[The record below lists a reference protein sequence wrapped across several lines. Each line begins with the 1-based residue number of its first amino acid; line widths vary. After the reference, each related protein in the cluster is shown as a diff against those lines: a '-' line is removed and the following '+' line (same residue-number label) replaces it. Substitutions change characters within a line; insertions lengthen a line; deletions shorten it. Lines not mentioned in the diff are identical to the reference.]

1 MASGDNVD
9 VIEVVE
15 TTSFPVPAQPTV
27 DHLRPEQSTV
37 EEDYKSIGEKIT
49 SFDSSVVQHGTTG
62 GKTLVGVSR
71 NKSERERKIGHR
83 RVGVGG
89 EITYK
94 KIQTTQIMG
103 SIQLGIQHAV
113 GGLASKPERDLL
125 MQDFMT
131 VETTNFPSE
140 GSNHTPAHH
149 FSEFKFKNYA
159 PIAFRYFRDL
169 FGIQPDDFLMSMCS
183 APLRELSNPGASG
196 SIFYLTDD
204 DEFIIKTVQHKEGE
218 FLQTLLPGYYMN
230 LNQNPRTLLPKFFG
244 LYCYRCNSKNVR
256 LIAMNNLL
264 PSSVKLH
271 QKYDLKGSTYKR
283 KASKTERSK
292 SSPTY
297 KDLDFIE
304 HHPEGIFLEADTYG
318 ALVKTIQRDCRVLES
333 FKIMDYSLL
342 VGIHNLDQAVKE
354 KAQEQRLSASADE
367 EIDEMGGE
375 SDGFIQSER
384 EKQKEDRIGAA
395 ALNRSRSIN
404 RQRLVAHSTAMESIQ
419 AESEPIDEEDDVP
432 SGGIPARNARGERL
446 LLFLGIIDILQ
457 SYRLKKKL
465 EHTWKSMIHDGD
477 TVSVHRPGFYAQRF
491 QDFMAKTVF
500 KKIPSLDLPEIKGN
514 HRKFRNLVTSYIAL
528 KHSPSKR
535 KSISRPLRPLEGD
548 FDSTAVAATGGSTM
562 HATSPTKAVS
572 PPDPAISATN
582 VAASV
587 PIAPSPPVNLAAG
600 PLSPPPLTLATGQ
613 GPHHEH
619 PPGAAPTVKVTSY
632 PAVLKG
638 RSAASPPNPNLVPS
652 GKIPPPVPPRGTGAS
667 RTARSSE
674 DHRAASTAAST
685 TSSVT
690 SSRGDEAAIIT
701 RYRLHDSSC
710 DLHRSLLSDHSCTS
724 TSITTAKTVAS
735 TITAATSIK
744 TTSATSN
751 ALHAHT
757 STSNTCRVTDRDRIG
772 GEAGRIRLMD
782 SIQHWHTQEL
792 DEDEEEFVSVV
803 KIEDA
808 YFIKTSLHPLRPDR
822 GIRRS
827 SHLKDFNETGNDN
840 YEVSK
845 KGTEKRGDTKTDHLA
860 KFTYFLNPSSR
871 ADLMNY
877 KMSRK
882 DKKYSETYYERVK
895 RKQKNLEASIT
906 TVSHLRK
913 PVEDARTHHIHTSY
927 MEAAEEW
934 TNYNQKILKFA
945 SIKKDSILLQ
955 KIREKSKRR
964 KRIAPEPSMK
974 KRTSKRE
981 TFNGNLAEIEK
992 TDAKRE
998 NEKLSLKMS
1007 SLGNKSG
1014 YQIQEK
1020 SNKNDTGFTSKRKES
1035 AIRCDETKQNC
1046 PSGRDNNYLDKKK
1059 NISKNIN
1066 DEQINNTGGF
1076 KGIFANSYKAE
1087 NMEDRIVHEGI
1098 SKFDRQA
1105 NERFKKY
1112 KNESPKSDCKS
1123 CDGNSY
1129 FREEES
1135 SFDIKKTNSKD
1146 VKQDKLLNTIKR
1158 EEFIFSSFEND
1169 IRSRNSDVLKCSV
1182 FEKVK
1187 NFEKI
1192 KMDVRGK
1199 TKDAR
1204 REVHLDNLN
1213 YGNEIDAIKRK
1224 FALPVNEIRLN
1235 QEEEKIVLKGRLI
1248 NTDVKHKRQTFK
1260 SLSSSHCDNL
1270 SFNSEF
1276 GMLKPN
1282 VSFLH
1287 TYRKTRSF
1295 TCGTLPSTCSTP
1307 PPPFDDAVRS
1317 NDQTLASGGH
1327 LQQGSAT
1334 PILTSNLFSTHS
1346 KQNKVV
1352 HHVTLTKTYHDTVSI
1367 SDVHLESSGSG
1378 SGSGGRETK
1387 SSLSVESGGSSSRGG
1402 GGLTWTPPAGSA
1414 EGSTPTWTEG
1424 TPSFTESSSSGDIGK
1439 LLYALNIYYGS

>member
-15 TTSFPVPAQPTV
+15 TTNLPGSATRPAV
-27 DHLRPEQSTV
+27 DHLRPDQSTA
-37 EEDYKSIGEKIT
+37 EEDYNKSIGEKT
-49 SFDSSVVQHGTTG
+49 TAFDSLQVVQHGITS
-62 GKTLVGVSR
+62 GKNPAGVSR
-71 NKSERERKIGHR
+71 IKSERERKIGHR

-256 LIAMNNLL
+256 LVAMNNLL
-264 PSSVKLH
+264 PSFVKLH

-283 KASKTERSK
+283 KASKLERSK

-297 KDLDFIE
+297 KDLDFME

-342 VGIHNLDQAVKE
+342 VGIHNLDQAAKE

-367 EIDEMGGE
+367 EAGE
-375 SDGFIQSER
+375 VGETDGFIQSEK
-384 EKQKEDRIGAA
+384 EKDREDRIGAA

-548 FDSTAVAATGGSTM
+548 FDSTG
-562 HATSPTKAVS
+562 
-572 PPDPAISATN
+572 
-582 VAASV
+582 
-587 PIAPSPPVNLAAG
+587 
-600 PLSPPPLTLATGQ
+600 
-613 GPHHEH
+613 
-619 PPGAAPTVKVTSY
+619 
-632 PAVLKG
+632 
-638 RSAASPPNPNLVPS
+638 
-652 GKIPPPVPPRGTGAS
+652 
-667 RTARSSE
+667 
-674 DHRAASTAAST
+674 
-685 TSSVT
+685 
-690 SSRGDEAAIIT
+690 
-701 RYRLHDSSC
+701 
-710 DLHRSLLSDHSCTS
+710 
-724 TSITTAKTVAS
+724 
-735 TITAATSIK
+735 
-744 TTSATSN
+744 
-751 ALHAHT
+751 
-757 STSNTCRVTDRDRIG
+757 
-772 GEAGRIRLMD
+772 
-782 SIQHWHTQEL
+782 
-792 DEDEEEFVSVV
+792 
-803 KIEDA
+803 
-808 YFIKTSLHPLRPDR
+808 
-822 GIRRS
+822 
-827 SHLKDFNETGNDN
+827 
-840 YEVSK
+840 
-845 KGTEKRGDTKTDHLA
+845 
-860 KFTYFLNPSSR
+860 
-871 ADLMNY
+871 
-877 KMSRK
+877 
-882 DKKYSETYYERVK
+882 
-895 RKQKNLEASIT
+895 
-906 TVSHLRK
+906 
-913 PVEDARTHHIHTSY
+913 
-927 MEAAEEW
+927 
-934 TNYNQKILKFA
+934 
-945 SIKKDSILLQ
+945 
-955 KIREKSKRR
+955 
-964 KRIAPEPSMK
+964 
-974 KRTSKRE
+974 
-981 TFNGNLAEIEK
+981 
-992 TDAKRE
+992 
-998 NEKLSLKMS
+998 
-1007 SLGNKSG
+1007 
-1014 YQIQEK
+1014 
-1020 SNKNDTGFTSKRKES
+1020 
-1035 AIRCDETKQNC
+1035 
-1046 PSGRDNNYLDKKK
+1046 
-1059 NISKNIN
+1059 
-1066 DEQINNTGGF
+1066 
-1076 KGIFANSYKAE
+1076 
-1087 NMEDRIVHEGI
+1087 
-1098 SKFDRQA
+1098 
-1105 NERFKKY
+1105 
-1112 KNESPKSDCKS
+1112 
-1123 CDGNSY
+1123 
-1129 FREEES
+1129 
-1135 SFDIKKTNSKD
+1135 
-1146 VKQDKLLNTIKR
+1146 
-1158 EEFIFSSFEND
+1158 
-1169 IRSRNSDVLKCSV
+1169 
-1182 FEKVK
+1182 
-1187 NFEKI
+1187 
-1192 KMDVRGK
+1192 
-1199 TKDAR
+1199 
-1204 REVHLDNLN
+1204 
-1213 YGNEIDAIKRK
+1213 
-1224 FALPVNEIRLN
+1224 
-1235 QEEEKIVLKGRLI
+1235 
-1248 NTDVKHKRQTFK
+1248 
-1260 SLSSSHCDNL
+1260 
-1270 SFNSEF
+1270 
-1276 GMLKPN
+1276 
-1282 VSFLH
+1282 
-1287 TYRKTRSF
+1287 
-1295 TCGTLPSTCSTP
+1295 GTLPSTCSTP

-1327 LQQGSAT
+1327 LQQGGATILASSLSSA
-1334 PILTSNLFSTHS
+1334 HS
-1346 KQNKVV
+1346 KHNKVV

-1387 SSLSVESGGSSSRGG
+1387 SSLSVESGGSSRGG
-1402 GGLTWTPPAGSA
+1402 GCLTWTPPAGSA

-1424 TPSFTESSSSGDIGK
+1424 TPSFTESSSSGDIGCPTTPIK
-1439 LLYALNIYYGS
+1439 GNQRQDDGGRIAATVEEALASLTTEMRRTSQDGQHQLEQSTSFSFYRQIRTSLKRGNSNHVAFTRNMQRVLNGRRRAS

>member
-15 TTSFPVPAQPTV
+15 TSFTGPAQPTE
-27 DHLRPEQSTV
+27 DHLRPEQSAD
-37 EEDYKSIGEKIT
+37 EDNKSTGDKVT
-49 SFDSSVVQHGTTG
+49 AHDSSIIQHGTAG
-62 GKTLVGVSR
+62 PKTPVGVSR

-297 KDLDFIE
+297 KDLDFME
-304 HHPEGIFLEADTYG
+304 HHAEGIFLEADTYS

-342 VGIHNLDQAVKE
+342 VGIHNLDQAARE

-367 EIDEMGGE
+367 EVAEVGGE
-375 SDGFIQSER
+375 TAGFLQAER
-384 EKQKEDRIGAA
+384 EDRVGAS

-432 SGGIPARNARGERL
+432 SPGGIPARNARGERL

-465 EHTWKSMIHDGD
+465 EHTWKSMVHDGD

-535 KSISRPLRPLEGD
+535 KSITRPLRPLDGD
-548 FDSTAVAATGGSTM
+548 FDSTG
-562 HATSPTKAVS
+562 
-572 PPDPAISATN
+572 
-582 VAASV
+582 
-587 PIAPSPPVNLAAG
+587 
-600 PLSPPPLTLATGQ
+600 
-613 GPHHEH
+613 
-619 PPGAAPTVKVTSY
+619 
-632 PAVLKG
+632 
-638 RSAASPPNPNLVPS
+638 
-652 GKIPPPVPPRGTGAS
+652 
-667 RTARSSE
+667 
-674 DHRAASTAAST
+674 
-685 TSSVT
+685 
-690 SSRGDEAAIIT
+690 
-701 RYRLHDSSC
+701 
-710 DLHRSLLSDHSCTS
+710 
-724 TSITTAKTVAS
+724 
-735 TITAATSIK
+735 
-744 TTSATSN
+744 
-751 ALHAHT
+751 
-757 STSNTCRVTDRDRIG
+757 
-772 GEAGRIRLMD
+772 
-782 SIQHWHTQEL
+782 
-792 DEDEEEFVSVV
+792 
-803 KIEDA
+803 
-808 YFIKTSLHPLRPDR
+808 
-822 GIRRS
+822 
-827 SHLKDFNETGNDN
+827 
-840 YEVSK
+840 
-845 KGTEKRGDTKTDHLA
+845 
-860 KFTYFLNPSSR
+860 
-871 ADLMNY
+871 
-877 KMSRK
+877 
-882 DKKYSETYYERVK
+882 
-895 RKQKNLEASIT
+895 
-906 TVSHLRK
+906 
-913 PVEDARTHHIHTSY
+913 
-927 MEAAEEW
+927 
-934 TNYNQKILKFA
+934 
-945 SIKKDSILLQ
+945 
-955 KIREKSKRR
+955 
-964 KRIAPEPSMK
+964 
-974 KRTSKRE
+974 
-981 TFNGNLAEIEK
+981 
-992 TDAKRE
+992 
-998 NEKLSLKMS
+998 
-1007 SLGNKSG
+1007 
-1014 YQIQEK
+1014 
-1020 SNKNDTGFTSKRKES
+1020 
-1035 AIRCDETKQNC
+1035 
-1046 PSGRDNNYLDKKK
+1046 
-1059 NISKNIN
+1059 
-1066 DEQINNTGGF
+1066 
-1076 KGIFANSYKAE
+1076 
-1087 NMEDRIVHEGI
+1087 
-1098 SKFDRQA
+1098 
-1105 NERFKKY
+1105 
-1112 KNESPKSDCKS
+1112 
-1123 CDGNSY
+1123 
-1129 FREEES
+1129 
-1135 SFDIKKTNSKD
+1135 
-1146 VKQDKLLNTIKR
+1146 
-1158 EEFIFSSFEND
+1158 
-1169 IRSRNSDVLKCSV
+1169 
-1182 FEKVK
+1182 
-1187 NFEKI
+1187 
-1192 KMDVRGK
+1192 
-1199 TKDAR
+1199 
-1204 REVHLDNLN
+1204 
-1213 YGNEIDAIKRK
+1213 
-1224 FALPVNEIRLN
+1224 
-1235 QEEEKIVLKGRLI
+1235 
-1248 NTDVKHKRQTFK
+1248 
-1260 SLSSSHCDNL
+1260 
-1270 SFNSEF
+1270 
-1276 GMLKPN
+1276 
-1282 VSFLH
+1282 
-1287 TYRKTRSF
+1287 
-1295 TCGTLPSTCSTP
+1295 GTLPSTCSTP

-1317 NDQTLASGGH
+1317 NDQTLASGGQ
-1327 LQQGSAT
+1327 LQQGGPT
-1334 PILTSNLFSTHS
+1334 TILTSSLSSAQS

-1352 HHVTLTKTYHDTVSI
+1352 HHVTLTKTYHDAVSI

-1387 SSLSVESGGSSSRGG
+1387 SSLSVESGSSRGG

-1424 TPSFTESSSSGDIGK
+1424 TPSYTESSSSGDAGCPTTPIRGSQRHDDGGRTAATVEE
-1439 LLYALNIYYGS
+1439 ALASLTTEMRRTSSNAKDLVEQRASLSMYRQVRTSFKRASTNHASIMRSVQRALSIQRREP

>member
-15 TTSFPVPAQPTV
+15 TTSFPGPAQPTV
-27 DHLRPEQSTV
+27 DHLRPDQAIV
-37 EEDYKSIGEKIT
+37 EEDYKSTGEKT
-49 SFDSSVVQHGTTG
+49 TAFDSSIVQHGTA
-62 GKTLVGVSR
+62 GKTPTGVSR

-342 VGIHNLDQAVKE
+342 VGIHNLDQAAKE

-367 EIDEMGGE
+367 EVGE
-375 SDGFIQSER
+375 VTETDGFIQSER
-384 EKQKEDRIGAA
+384 EKEREDRIGAI

-548 FDSTAVAATGGSTM
+548 FDSTG
-562 HATSPTKAVS
+562 
-572 PPDPAISATN
+572 
-582 VAASV
+582 
-587 PIAPSPPVNLAAG
+587 
-600 PLSPPPLTLATGQ
+600 
-613 GPHHEH
+613 
-619 PPGAAPTVKVTSY
+619 
-632 PAVLKG
+632 
-638 RSAASPPNPNLVPS
+638 
-652 GKIPPPVPPRGTGAS
+652 
-667 RTARSSE
+667 
-674 DHRAASTAAST
+674 
-685 TSSVT
+685 
-690 SSRGDEAAIIT
+690 
-701 RYRLHDSSC
+701 
-710 DLHRSLLSDHSCTS
+710 
-724 TSITTAKTVAS
+724 
-735 TITAATSIK
+735 
-744 TTSATSN
+744 
-751 ALHAHT
+751 
-757 STSNTCRVTDRDRIG
+757 
-772 GEAGRIRLMD
+772 
-782 SIQHWHTQEL
+782 
-792 DEDEEEFVSVV
+792 
-803 KIEDA
+803 
-808 YFIKTSLHPLRPDR
+808 
-822 GIRRS
+822 
-827 SHLKDFNETGNDN
+827 
-840 YEVSK
+840 
-845 KGTEKRGDTKTDHLA
+845 
-860 KFTYFLNPSSR
+860 
-871 ADLMNY
+871 
-877 KMSRK
+877 
-882 DKKYSETYYERVK
+882 
-895 RKQKNLEASIT
+895 
-906 TVSHLRK
+906 
-913 PVEDARTHHIHTSY
+913 
-927 MEAAEEW
+927 
-934 TNYNQKILKFA
+934 
-945 SIKKDSILLQ
+945 
-955 KIREKSKRR
+955 
-964 KRIAPEPSMK
+964 
-974 KRTSKRE
+974 
-981 TFNGNLAEIEK
+981 
-992 TDAKRE
+992 
-998 NEKLSLKMS
+998 
-1007 SLGNKSG
+1007 
-1014 YQIQEK
+1014 
-1020 SNKNDTGFTSKRKES
+1020 
-1035 AIRCDETKQNC
+1035 
-1046 PSGRDNNYLDKKK
+1046 
-1059 NISKNIN
+1059 
-1066 DEQINNTGGF
+1066 
-1076 KGIFANSYKAE
+1076 
-1087 NMEDRIVHEGI
+1087 
-1098 SKFDRQA
+1098 
-1105 NERFKKY
+1105 
-1112 KNESPKSDCKS
+1112 
-1123 CDGNSY
+1123 
-1129 FREEES
+1129 
-1135 SFDIKKTNSKD
+1135 
-1146 VKQDKLLNTIKR
+1146 
-1158 EEFIFSSFEND
+1158 
-1169 IRSRNSDVLKCSV
+1169 
-1182 FEKVK
+1182 
-1187 NFEKI
+1187 
-1192 KMDVRGK
+1192 
-1199 TKDAR
+1199 
-1204 REVHLDNLN
+1204 
-1213 YGNEIDAIKRK
+1213 
-1224 FALPVNEIRLN
+1224 
-1235 QEEEKIVLKGRLI
+1235 
-1248 NTDVKHKRQTFK
+1248 
-1260 SLSSSHCDNL
+1260 
-1270 SFNSEF
+1270 
-1276 GMLKPN
+1276 
-1282 VSFLH
+1282 
-1287 TYRKTRSF
+1287 
-1295 TCGTLPSTCSTP
+1295 GTLPSTCSTP

-1327 LQQGSAT
+1327 LQHGGASILASSLSSA
-1334 PILTSNLFSTHS
+1334 HS

-1387 SSLSVESGGSSSRGG
+1387 SSLSVESGGSSRGG

-1424 TPSFTESSSSGDIGK
+1424 TPSFTESSSSGDIGCPTTPVK
-1439 LLYALNIYYGS
+1439 GSQRQDDGGRIAATVEEALASLTTEMRRTSQGGHHQLEQSTSFSFYRQIRMSLKRGSSHHVAIMRNMQKALNVRRRAP

>member
-37 EEDYKSIGEKIT
+37 EEDYKLTGEKIT
-49 SFDSSVVQHGTTG
+49 AFDNSIIQHGTTG
-62 GKTLVGVSR
+62 GKIPVGVSR

-256 LIAMNNLL
+256 LVAMNNLL
-264 PSSVKLH
+264 PSFVKLH

-342 VGIHNLDQAVKE
+342 VGIHNLDQAAKE

-384 EKQKEDRIGAA
+384 EKQREDRIGAA

-562 HATSPTKAVS
+562 HATSPTKAAVS
-572 PPDPAISATN
+572 PSDPAISATN

-587 PIAPSPPVNLAAG
+587 PIATSTPVNLAAG
-600 PLSPPPLTLATGQ
+600 PLSPPPLTLAAGQ

-619 PPGAAPTVKVTSY
+619 PPGAAPTVKITSY

-690 SSRGDEAAIIT
+690 SSRG
-701 RYRLHDSSC
+701 
-710 DLHRSLLSDHSCTS
+710 
-724 TSITTAKTVAS
+724 
-735 TITAATSIK
+735 
-744 TTSATSN
+744 
-751 ALHAHT
+751 
-757 STSNTCRVTDRDRIG
+757 
-772 GEAGRIRLMD
+772 
-782 SIQHWHTQEL
+782 
-792 DEDEEEFVSVV
+792 
-803 KIEDA
+803 
-808 YFIKTSLHPLRPDR
+808 
-822 GIRRS
+822 
-827 SHLKDFNETGNDN
+827 
-840 YEVSK
+840 
-845 KGTEKRGDTKTDHLA
+845 
-860 KFTYFLNPSSR
+860 
-871 ADLMNY
+871 
-877 KMSRK
+877 
-882 DKKYSETYYERVK
+882 
-895 RKQKNLEASIT
+895 
-906 TVSHLRK
+906 
-913 PVEDARTHHIHTSY
+913 
-927 MEAAEEW
+927 
-934 TNYNQKILKFA
+934 
-945 SIKKDSILLQ
+945 
-955 KIREKSKRR
+955 
-964 KRIAPEPSMK
+964 
-974 KRTSKRE
+974 
-981 TFNGNLAEIEK
+981 
-992 TDAKRE
+992 
-998 NEKLSLKMS
+998 
-1007 SLGNKSG
+1007 
-1014 YQIQEK
+1014 
-1020 SNKNDTGFTSKRKES
+1020 
-1035 AIRCDETKQNC
+1035 
-1046 PSGRDNNYLDKKK
+1046 
-1059 NISKNIN
+1059 
-1066 DEQINNTGGF
+1066 
-1076 KGIFANSYKAE
+1076 
-1087 NMEDRIVHEGI
+1087 
-1098 SKFDRQA
+1098 
-1105 NERFKKY
+1105 
-1112 KNESPKSDCKS
+1112 
-1123 CDGNSY
+1123 
-1129 FREEES
+1129 
-1135 SFDIKKTNSKD
+1135 
-1146 VKQDKLLNTIKR
+1146 
-1158 EEFIFSSFEND
+1158 
-1169 IRSRNSDVLKCSV
+1169 
-1182 FEKVK
+1182 
-1187 NFEKI
+1187 
-1192 KMDVRGK
+1192 
-1199 TKDAR
+1199 
-1204 REVHLDNLN
+1204 
-1213 YGNEIDAIKRK
+1213 
-1224 FALPVNEIRLN
+1224 
-1235 QEEEKIVLKGRLI
+1235 
-1248 NTDVKHKRQTFK
+1248 
-1260 SLSSSHCDNL
+1260 
-1270 SFNSEF
+1270 
-1276 GMLKPN
+1276 
-1282 VSFLH
+1282 
-1287 TYRKTRSF
+1287 
-1295 TCGTLPSTCSTP
+1295 GTLPSTCSTP

-1352 HHVTLTKTYHDTVSI
+1352 HHVTLTKTYHDTVRKRRII

-1424 TPSFTESSSSGDIGK
+1424 TPSFTESSSSGDIGCPTTPIK
-1439 LLYALNIYYGS
+1439 GNQRQDDGGRIAATVEEALASLTTEMRRTSQDGQHQLEQSTSFSLYRQIRTSLKRGSSSHIAIMRNMQRALNIRRAP